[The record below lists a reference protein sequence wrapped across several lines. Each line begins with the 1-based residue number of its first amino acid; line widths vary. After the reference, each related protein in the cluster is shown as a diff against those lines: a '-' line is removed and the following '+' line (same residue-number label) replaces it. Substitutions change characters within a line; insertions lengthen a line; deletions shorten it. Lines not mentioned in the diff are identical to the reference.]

1 MTPDTK
7 DANAQLNLNS
17 QDRHAGTLAI
27 QGLKRQRQED
37 NLELKVTLF
46 YIMNSQ
52 YYIARLPK
60 KQEKKL
66 SLYGRKC
73 FLFLGRQRT

>member
-17 QDRHAGTLAI
+17 QDRHAGTLVI
-27 QGLKRQRQED
+27 QELKRQRQED
-37 NLELKVTLF
+37 NLKLKATLF

-52 YYIARLPK
+52 YYITRLPK
-60 KQEKKL
+60 KEEKKL
-66 SLYGRKC
+66 S
-73 FLFLGRQRT
+73 FF

>member
-1 MTPDTK
+1 MAPDTK

-17 QDRHAGTLAI
+17 QDRHAGTLVI
-27 QGLKRQRQED
+27 QDLKRQRQED
-37 NLELKVTLF
+37 NLKRKATLF

-52 YYIARLPK
+52 RYIARLPK
-60 KQEKKL
+60 KEEKKL

-73 FLFLGRQRT
+73 FLFLGRQSM